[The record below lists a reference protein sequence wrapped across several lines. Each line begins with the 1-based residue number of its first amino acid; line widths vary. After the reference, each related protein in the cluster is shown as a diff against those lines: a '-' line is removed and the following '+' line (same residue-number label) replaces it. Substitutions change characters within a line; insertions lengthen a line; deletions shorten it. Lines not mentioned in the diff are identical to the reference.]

1 MSRKTRAAAAVAA
14 ALAAAACAPTQDETL
29 DVYAAASLQEVFVE
43 IAEDFESDH
52 PGVSVRL
59 TFAGSSDLATSI
71 EEGAPAAVFA
81 SANEEQMERVA
92 PLMAEAPEDFATNQ
106 LTIAVP
112 PGNPAGIAGYED
124 LADASVRLVI
134 CAPQVPCGAAAE
146 NVAAALGVDWHPAS
160 EESSVAD
167 VLGKVASGEADA
179 GLVYTT
185 DIARADVESVPL
197 QRADASLTRY
207 PIAAVADSGRQ
218 PLAMDF
224 VDFVLSAE
232 GADALRDAG
241 FGSP

>member
-14 ALAAAACAPTQDETL
+14 ALAAACAPTSDETL
-29 DVYAAASLQEVFVE
+29 DVYAAASLQEVFEE
-43 IAEDFESDH
+43 IADDFESAH

-71 EEGAPAAVFA
+71 EEGAPVDVFA

-92 PLMAEAPEDFATNQ
+92 PLLDEAPEVFATNE

-112 PGNPAGIAGYED
+112 AGNPAGITGYED
-124 LADASVRLVI
+124 IAEPSVRLVI
-134 CAPQVPCGAAAE
+134 CAPQVPCGLAAAH
-146 NVAAALGVDWHPAS
+146 VAEALGIEWNPVS
-160 EESSVAD
+160 EESSVTD

-185 DIARADVESVPL
+185 DIARTDVESVPL
-197 QRADASLTRY
+197 ERADASLTRY
-207 PIAAVADSGRQ
+207 PIAAVAASDSRDT
-218 PLAMDF
+218 AHDF
-224 VDFVLSAE
+224 VDFVLSDH
-232 GADALRDAG
+232 GTDVLRDAG